1 LPAQFAPIKQIDM
14 KSNMFRICAML
25 AGGLTGS
32 VPPASATTHTGRRLE
47 RERHRDCCN
56 TGAVIRTVHSLQLT
70 GWKIR
75 S

>member
-32 VPPASATTHTGRRLE
+32 VPPASATTHTWKAFGTSASLLQHGSGDQDRSPAAAYRLE
-47 RERHRDCCN
+47 DSE
-56 TGAVIRTVHSLQLT
+56 
-70 GWKIR
+70 
-75 S
+75 